1 MYYIAL
7 MWLIVLASVL
17 FTAYFKSYS
26 SIGKSQMYAH
36 LIADGTAYAG
46 NNGWGLDEKAAKNA
60 SRILIQKNKKVGNL
74 S

>member
-26 SIGKSQMYAH
+26 SIGKSQMYAD
-36 LIADGTAYAG
+36 LIADGTAYG
-46 NNGWGLDEKAAKNA
+46 SGWLPALGQLMQVITDGC
-60 SRILIQKNKKVGNL
+60 LMKKQL
-74 S
+74 KMLPEY

>member
-26 SIGKSQMYAH
+26 SIGKSQMYAD

-46 NNGWGLDEKAAKNA
+46 NNGLGLD
-60 SRILIQKNKKVGNL
+60 
-74 S
+74 